1 MSTNLQKKYD
11 DLRKKA
17 LALEYHLDEGI
28 NLMTSLSKRITQL
41 ENAIK
46 EHKYKKEQSDNHIVD
61 YDENLYDILEEEP
74 DYNG

>member
-1 MSTNLQKKYD
+1 MSSNLQKKYD

-28 NLMTSLSKRITQL
+28 HLMSALSKRITQL

-46 EHKYKKEQSDNHIVD
+46 EHKFRKEESGNHIAE
-61 YDENLYDILEEEP
+61 YDENLYDILDEEP
-74 DYNG
+74 DYHG